1 MINNRVLT
9 LKLFLMRKILL
20 TFVLNLF
27 AIIATA
33 SVQYNGL
40 NYELNGSKNTATVLK
55 SESAENLII
64 PETIIIEGKE
74 YIVTDIDN
82 NAFQGCSQLVSVSI
96 PKTIKSIGA
105 RAFQTGKVVDIYIKD
120 LSAWCNITHKYL
132 HHTTGGQYIYEPI
145 ADYRLFLNGSEVTSL
160 EIPSEITYLKTNCF
174 SGCKSIST
182 VVMHDKLNYIGD
194 YAFYKC
200 DGLST
205 IEFSDNVTNIGEYCF
220 CDCRLLENI
229 KLPRFLETL
238 KIGALLNT
246 NISEITIPGSVTEI
260 GSGCFLNCNNL
271 KTVKFE
277 DSDLDLTLGY
287 GQYNRQPLFIGNPI
301 QRLYLGRNLKEKTMI
316 SNIGY
321 SISPFMNQ
329 TGLTNV
335 TIGNNV
341 KIIGPYLFSGC
352 SSLSEINT
360 PNSLEQIGNGAFEGC
375 TNLPIIDNIQYAGK
389 CAVRVVDKDLDSYN
403 LSNDTKFILSACFS
417 GCVNLKKIDLP
428 NSIIYWGDYVFEGCT
443 KLKEI
448 TIPDKVE
455 TIAKKMFSGC
465 EELENISIPSNIKII
480 NSDAF
485 SGCKSLKEIV
495 IPRNVVRIEDNAFY
509 GCYSLK
515 EVVLEDCS
523 NSIGMGTSGYDKKS
537 LFYDCPLEKV
547 YIGRN
552 MASSY
557 WVGNRNDYL
566 PFYGKE
572 TIKELTIGSD
582 VTNLW
587 AYSFYG
593 CNAIEDITVKH
604 DIPIMLENYTFSS
617 ELYSKCRLNVPVN
630 SVSLYS
636 SANIWSNFE
645 KIIGVTTGIQKVIL
659 PSDNIDTKYN
669 LNGTISNDNNGIKII
684 KCKNGQYKKIIKH
697 M

>member
-9 LKLFLMRKILL
+9 LKLFLMRKFLL

-33 SVQYNGL
+33 SVLYNGL

-200 DGLST
+200 DELST

-238 KIGALLNT
+238 KIGALQNT
-246 NISEITIPGSVTEI
+246 NICEITIPGSVTEI
-260 GSGCFLNCNNL
+260 GSGCF
-271 KTVKFE
+271 
-277 DSDLDLTLGY
+277 
-287 GQYNRQPLFIGNPI
+287 
-301 QRLYLGRNLKEKTMI
+301 M
-316 SNIGY
+316 
-321 SISPFMNQ
+321 
-329 TGLTNV
+329 
-335 TIGNNV
+335 
-341 KIIGPYLFSGC
+341 
-352 SSLSEINT
+352 
-360 PNSLEQIGNGAFEGC
+360 
-375 TNLPIIDNIQYAGK
+375 
-389 CAVRVVDKDLDSYN
+389 
-403 LSNDTKFILSACFS
+403 
-417 GCVNLKKIDLP
+417 
-428 NSIIYWGDYVFEGCT
+428 
-443 KLKEI
+443 
-448 TIPDKVE
+448 
-455 TIAKKMFSGC
+455 
-465 EELENISIPSNIKII
+465 
-480 NSDAF
+480 
-485 SGCKSLKEIV
+485 GCKSLKEIV

-523 NSIGMGTSGYDKKS
+523 NSIGMGTNGYDKKS

>member
-182 VVMHDKLNYIGD
+182 VIMHDKLNYIGD

-220 CDCRLLENI
+220 YDCRLLENI

-238 KIGALLNT
+238 KIGALQNT

-260 GSGCFLNCNNL
+260 GSGCFLNC
-271 KTVKFE
+271 
-277 DSDLDLTLGY
+277 
-287 GQYNRQPLFIGNPI
+287 I
-301 QRLYLGRNLKEKTMI
+301 
-316 SNIGY
+316 
-321 SISPFMNQ
+321 
-329 TGLTNV
+329 
-335 TIGNNV
+335 
-341 KIIGPYLFSGC
+341 
-352 SSLSEINT
+352 
-360 PNSLEQIGNGAFEGC
+360 
-375 TNLPIIDNIQYAGK
+375 
-389 CAVRVVDKDLDSYN
+389 
-403 LSNDTKFILSACFS
+403 
-417 GCVNLKKIDLP
+417 
-428 NSIIYWGDYVFEGCT
+428 
-443 KLKEI
+443 
-448 TIPDKVE
+448 
-455 TIAKKMFSGC
+455 
-465 EELENISIPSNIKII
+465 
-480 NSDAF
+480 
-485 SGCKSLKEIV
+485 
-495 IPRNVVRIEDNAFY
+495 
-509 GCYSLK
+509 
-515 EVVLEDCS
+515 
-523 NSIGMGTSGYDKKS
+523 
-537 LFYDCPLEKV
+537 
-547 YIGRN
+547 
-552 MASSY
+552 
-557 WVGNRNDYL
+557 
-566 PFYGKE
+566 
-572 TIKELTIGSD
+572 
-582 VTNLW
+582 
-587 AYSFYG
+587 
-593 CNAIEDITVKH
+593 
-604 DIPIMLENYTFSS
+604 
-617 ELYSKCRLNVPVN
+617 
-630 SVSLYS
+630 
-636 SANIWSNFE
+636 
-645 KIIGVTTGIQKVIL
+645 
-659 PSDNIDTKYN
+659 
-669 LNGTISNDNNGIKII
+669 
-684 KCKNGQYKKIIKH
+684 
-697 M
+697 